1 MPPVASSAR
10 VTRRV
15 RLPSLAKLNLD
26 LRILHK
32 RPDGFHE
39 LRSIFQT
46 VSLRDTITVQ
56 IEPANKTAVSV
67 DSSIEIPDNIVLR
80 AAHLILDQARMKAVI
95 RFKLD
100 KKIPMGAGLGGGSSN
115 AASVLMGLPAILGT
129 RIDPEKLF
137 DYAATLGSDVP
148 FFLRGGTA
156 LALGRG
162 TELYPLPE
170 LPSHFGLIVS
180 SGIHVS
186 TAAAYQALGRVC
198 VDPLTSTAQSH
209 ILREFQSVA
218 WASGGIGLDQLP
230 LKNDFEDAVFGMYP
244 GLAAAAKKLVRLGA
258 KPVRMTGS
266 GSAIFGIFSSEAAS
280 QTAAIQFA
288 AGSAF
293 PIRFVSR
300 AQYRA
305 LWLRALGPSAEFSCF
320 SDA

>member
-1 MPPVASSAR
+1 MSSVGTLLA
-10 VTRRV
+10 RRV

-56 IEPANKTAVSV
+56 IEPAKKTDVSL
-67 DSSIEIPDNIVLR
+67 DSSIDIPDNIVLR
-80 AAHLILDQARMKAVI
+80 AAHLILEQVHVRARI

-115 AASVLMGLPAILGT
+115 AASVLIGLPAILGK
-129 RIDPEKLF
+129 RINPERLLEH
-137 DYAATLGSDVP
+137 AATLGSDVP

-180 SGIHVS
+180 SRVHVS
-186 TAAAYQALGRVC
+186 TAAAYQALGREC

-218 WASGGIGLDQLP
+218 WSAYGIGLDQLP
-230 LKNDFEDAVFGMYP
+230 LKNDFEDAVFGMHP
-244 GLAAAAKKLVRLGA
+244 GLAAAARKLVRLGA
-258 KPVRMTGS
+258 RPVRMTGS

-280 QTAAIQFA
+280 KKAAIQFPTD
-288 AGSAF
+288 SAF
-293 PIRFVSR
+293 PIRFVSWG
-300 AQYRA
+300 QYRT
-305 LWLRALGPSAEFSCF
+305 LWRRALGPSAEFSCF
-320 SDA
+320 SGA